1 MIDRFRSE
9 FNKLSS
15 NEDMKTIYDHSFKKP
30 CQIHIINSPDDNSH
44 LLLTT
49 HLESIRDKKINH
61 YSLKSKLFPEQL
73 EKIVHNTKWIIHNN
87 VTFKREI
94 ERIFLDFGQH
104 ILDNQNISKSEI
116 FPITFDS
123 RNKFSALMIMGNMLE
138 INYDEYFITQ
148 IKQYKNYQKPIN
160 RQNIEPSK
168 TIIPVMNTGLAAVFD
183 PPISIGIFDL
193 TLSQKIRSQEF
204 NILNENAVV
213 KKFHNNVITITK
225 GGKIWIDNNDK
236 KTVKKIFN
244 IMMAIALLFDIS
256 TQTIRSSDLAEI
268 TFNAKT
274 RNISTYTWSNL
285 GKIDKYLNRYYRVAI
300 TRVYRKN
307 ISVDLMSKI
316 IQITESIIT
325 NYEYTEYLRLILNAH
340 TQLNN
345 EDNSQSFIIS
355 WTIIENDLYKKWTKK
370 IHSSKI
376 DKIVKKKL
384 EGLSVDRILDI
395 LYLEK
400 IISCDYYL
408 HLKSLQKLRNKI
420 IHKGMDI
427 SNKETKI
434 CYDSA
439 WNIIDDIVK
448 DIVNLSNIH
457 A

>member
-30 CQIHIINSPDDNSH
+30 CQIHVINSPDDNNH
-44 LLLTT
+44 LFLIT

-73 EKIVHNTKWIIHNN
+73 EKIVHTTKWIIHNN
-87 VTFKREI
+87 VTFKYEI
-94 ERIFLDFGQH
+94 ECIFLDFGQH
-104 ILDNQNISKSEI
+104 ILDTQNISKSEI
-116 FPITFDS
+116 FPLKIDPQ
-123 RNKFSALMIMGNMLE
+123 NKFSALMIIGNMLD
-138 INYDEYFITQ
+138 INYDEYLITQ
-148 IKQYKNYQKPIN
+148 IKQYKNYQKSIN
-160 RQNIEPSK
+160 SKKIEPSK
-168 TIIPVMNTGLAAVFD
+168 TTIPVMNTGLAAVFD

-204 NILNENAVV
+204 NILNENIVV

-244 IMMAIALLFDIS
+244 MMMAIALLFDIS

-300 TRVYRKN
+300 TRVYRKK
-307 ISVDLMSKI
+307 ISVELISKI

-370 IHSSKI
+370 IYSSKI
-376 DKIVKKKL
+376 DTIVKKKL

-427 SNKETKI
+427 SNKEAKI